1 MLDVDFLGYLE
12 ISAPV
17 GFEWLSALV
26 TRQPQAPYNET
37 RSFQDL
43 PEVNPSSQGASLQ
56 FMVHQYGANV
66 RYGFQAPIYVP
77 DVGPVTSISAFYISL
92 QVANP
97 LGPAVPEGISAVV
110 FADPVRAVVDAM
122 ARSSD
127 KLPGA
132 DAELML
138 KLRIATMDKMPAGQ
152 MELVGPPGT
161 EIPTRCYHLV
171 ETRVVNLFGSI
182 FNATQLGVD
191 EWDPNSPVTGCEGNG
206 ETALI
211 SLSPGLIASNTYAF
225 RIDLVN
231 PASQTSS
238 NFWTMTLLEHWEQQE
253 PSDHFAKPIPSF
265 PLWAFPEISVSTF
278 ARNSAPS
285 CYLGDCVGAGQGIA
299 LPIQLQLRTQN
310 TVMTGGQLVI
320 LAPLENFNLSAV
332 PYTWRMAERYCLIVD
347 RGNPLDGTGTGDTRT
362 VRVITRYQVNP
373 FDLRPPKTFHPNATF
388 ILHFWIHPP
397 FTFRPSEAWH
407 LESFSPNGEELDI
420 GTTMGWEVI
429 RVMNTFEHSNTGG
442 INKYT
447 QTISPAVTQGL
458 SLIPNFV
465 IDFVLPANAWLAD
478 KLVREPKFA
487 EKVVSL
493 RADLEGTS
501 PPFAHDLAE
510 HDCID
515 TTVGPNG
522 PNGTAFR
529 NRRLV
534 HMENVMTPRQHH
546 FKEAVDQGNGCIIEF
561 PLTGVS
567 KVYRIVKT
575 DERLTSMSSTPAQN
589 IDPWAESGR
598 PGGVS
603 EASEVRDGADGQS
616 CPRGSQARSTAGT
629 APFGGQRRPVR
640 PLLGEP
646 KTNTGVECEELAVGL
661 QAISLHCVMLLGRA
675 AHLSSEETHLC
686 GPASA
691 REAGWSKWWSSEIQD
706 AAGGQIQT
714 QPLVMCQEP
723 VPVPKVIETAQ
734 GLQLAP
740 AAEEFIRLE
749 GHQWRTHWEQGSLR
763 VVASLCTC
771 FLVDGDGERLA
782 SPQSFSRASARR
794 FPFYVDSVQTG
805 ARLELSVVPA
815 LKTRSGDPDLL
826 DAEQLAELLGR
837 EQTAPTGEELESNI
851 SEMGQDLEKQVHR
864 QLGMV
869 IGCEDEFLR
878 ITATSTEAETPNR
891 MVAFV
896 LIHPAVLQAGKEDPK
911 EFIDPQMPLQWFRR
925 LESELARMAKN
936 QVLRVSLFLL
946 KNDHPPVVTPTPTPA
961 TARRASSIPGDLG
974 LALDQLR
981 ERLHS
986 KEGGPDERRRSIEVQ
1001 RRRSHQARRATVA
1014 ELASGGL
1021 RLEELRR
1028 HSEALPRESEPQSW
1042 GPTEVENDSRMGLSP
1057 VQRAVLG
1064 FRPTTE
1070 QMAKRLCDLVL
1081 RGAVKAVENLL
1092 LRWHGSPLSI
1102 LSRSPCGQSA
1112 LDLSVK
1118 SCNYHMTFALLK
1130 HLPPELPENLVEL
1143 LNGHNPVTGHSLLY
1157 AAVRFSNRHTQQ
1169 VVRELVLRRADLNAP
1184 GSSPSPQS
1192 ECALACCVRRA
1203 DVALVE
1209 QLLAQ
1214 QAAVDAWGDDGQ
1226 TVLQIAVARGS
1237 EDILSSL
1244 LYGPVPCDPNLRD
1257 RYGRTAL
1264 MMALQK
1270 DRRPPYSLVY
1280 QLLIAS
1286 AEVETSDLEGKLGVS
1301 KRQPLSYAVGLG
1313 DSEPLRALLNRQA
1326 DPNAVARPR
1335 ADPKGRLLHAAAEA
1349 RDEVLI
1355 RCLIEARA
1363 DVTLEGKHGRSLLHL
1378 AVGLEL
1384 SEDTLALILAHRG
1397 DPNASCGLRAGGET
1411 ALRLAV
1417 QAPSGKGAEL
1427 LLHARVFHKATVDPD
1442 DHPSHAPRFHLA
1454 PSTLETATGPTTV
1467 LPHRGSEGLRPSLSL
1482 QPAAHPEASRGWSS
1496 ARRRPKDA
1504 EDGASQACKVY
1515 LQGIPR
1521 LCQDRPAEHE
1531 RGGPDSRSSLD
1542 QVSEDVEI
1550 PPMRRNKSKRIAFVS
1565 FVKASEAK
1573 AALEE
1578 DENDFEGSTLKVQLS
1593 RANAATED
1601 APASASSGTGAGT
1614 AAGSTASDAPEASIG
1629 TKVFVTGFGK
1639 DCTENDLTAHFSKC
1653 GKLESVSMPVSKQFS
1668 WLRHFGV
1675 FKEEI
1680 RCTGLEPYTSSAAD
1694 EKQQKKA
1701 SAKKKAKA
1709 KEQTKHQQ
1717 LDRSIQEIKMP
1728 KKKD

>member
-1 MLDVDFLGYLE
+1 M
-12 ISAPV
+12 
-17 GFEWLSALV
+17 
-26 TRQPQAPYNET
+26 
-37 RSFQDL
+37 
-43 PEVNPSSQGASLQ
+43 
-56 FMVHQYGANV
+56 
-66 RYGFQAPIYVP
+66 
-77 DVGPVTSISAFYISL
+77 
-92 QVANP
+92 
-97 LGPAVPEGISAVV
+97 
-110 FADPVRAVVDAM
+110 
-122 ARSSD
+122 
-127 KLPGA
+127 
-132 DAELML
+132 
-138 KLRIATMDKMPAGQ
+138 
-152 MELVGPPGT
+152 
-161 EIPTRCYHLV
+161 
-171 ETRVVNLFGSI
+171 
-182 FNATQLGVD
+182 
-191 EWDPNSPVTGCEGNG
+191 
-206 ETALI
+206 
-211 SLSPGLIASNTYAF
+211 
-225 RIDLVN
+225 
-231 PASQTSS
+231 
-238 NFWTMTLLEHWEQQE
+238 
-253 PSDHFAKPIPSF
+253 
-265 PLWAFPEISVSTF
+265 
-278 ARNSAPS
+278 
-285 CYLGDCVGAGQGIA
+285 
-299 LPIQLQLRTQN
+299 
-310 TVMTGGQLVI
+310 
-320 LAPLENFNLSAV
+320 
-332 PYTWRMAERYCLIVD
+332 
-347 RGNPLDGTGTGDTRT
+347 
-362 VRVITRYQVNP
+362 
-373 FDLRPPKTFHPNATF
+373 
-388 ILHFWIHPP
+388 
-397 FTFRPSEAWH
+397 
-407 LESFSPNGEELDI
+407 
-420 GTTMGWEVI
+420 
-429 RVMNTFEHSNTGG
+429 
-442 INKYT
+442 
-447 QTISPAVTQGL
+447 
-458 SLIPNFV
+458 
-465 IDFVLPANAWLAD
+465 
-478 KLVREPKFA
+478 
-487 EKVVSL
+487 
-493 RADLEGTS
+493 
-501 PPFAHDLAE
+501 
-510 HDCID
+510 
-515 TTVGPNG
+515 
-522 PNGTAFR
+522 
-529 NRRLV
+529 
-534 HMENVMTPRQHH
+534 
-546 FKEAVDQGNGCIIEF
+546 
-561 PLTGVS
+561 
-567 KVYRIVKT
+567 
-575 DERLTSMSSTPAQN
+575 
-589 IDPWAESGR
+589 
-598 PGGVS
+598 
-603 EASEVRDGADGQS
+603 
-616 CPRGSQARSTAGT
+616 
-629 APFGGQRRPVR
+629 
-640 PLLGEP
+640 
-646 KTNTGVECEELAVGL
+646 
-661 QAISLHCVMLLGRA
+661 
-675 AHLSSEETHLC
+675 
-686 GPASA
+686 
-691 REAGWSKWWSSEIQD
+691 
-706 AAGGQIQT
+706 
-714 QPLVMCQEP
+714 
-723 VPVPKVIETAQ
+723 PKVIETAQ

-749 GHQWRTHWEQGSLR
+749 GHQWRTHWEQGRGSVYQIEHFGLRGEGVLVPDFVCLEKPLEGPSLWWGTEQREMSYLAKGLAQQAKR
-763 VVASLCTC
+763 VEHAAKMCVADVIHHIRSSDSYTLLLPVARLS
-771 FLVDGDGERLA
+771 FKRLA

-826 DAEQLAELLGR
+826 DAEQLAEELGAELVPLSGR
-837 EQTAPTGEELESNI
+837 RGKLCVRRMGGPPLQLAALGAPLEELCQYINTNWVDALFAQPATWARLFVHVRTSQSLEASLGHVPGCGVFTRQLHEPLCRACGEGTAVGSEQIEETLIPLCKSCAAFVKGSEGFFSKEKLAQYTSRPPQELQGAFDVQLDDTLKVLSSNI
-851 SEMGQDLEKQVHR
+851 TPSWRGIVPEDCAVLAAGGLLSLKPPRRGWPEDLEKQVHR

-936 QVLRVSLFLL
+936 QVLRVRWAKTEEDVAVPLLLISDEERVLLPCSLFLL

-1028 HSEALPRESEPQSW
+1028 HSEALPRGGVHRASLALSPVAEPEGPEWPEEPAQTSSSSSSSASGSNEAEEAQTEAVQSAPSGGAAPALSDETPAE
-1042 GPTEVENDSRMGLSP
+1042 GPAKGSDDEGAGRAGRVSSAAEPVKKASWIQEVESKMQIEEPCQPAPPHTTSVAESP

-1286 AEVETSDLEGKLGVS
+1286 AEVETSDLEG
-1301 KRQPLSYAVGLG
+1301 RQPLSYAVGLG

-1427 LLHARVFHKATVDPD
+1427 LLHARADVNGCNLAGC
-1442 DHPSHAPRFHLA
+1442 SALHAACVSGNSWTAQTLISFGADVASLEKRWR
-1454 PSTLETATGPTTV
+1454 STLA
-1467 LPHRGSEGLRPSLSL
+1467 
-1482 QPAAHPEASRGWSS
+1482 
-1496 ARRRPKDA
+1496 
-1504 EDGASQACKVY
+1504 
-1515 LQGIPR
+1515 
-1521 LCQDRPAEHE
+1521 
-1531 RGGPDSRSSLD
+1531 
-1542 QVSEDVEI
+1542 
-1550 PPMRRNKSKRIAFVS
+1550 
-1565 FVKASEAK
+1565 
-1573 AALEE
+1573 
-1578 DENDFEGSTLKVQLS
+1578 
-1593 RANAATED
+1593 
-1601 APASASSGTGAGT
+1601 AGT
-1614 AAGSTASDAPEASIG
+1614 AVPAAQVSST
-1629 TKVFVTGFGK
+1629 
-1639 DCTENDLTAHFSKC
+1639 
-1653 GKLESVSMPVSKQFS
+1653 KQ
-1668 WLRHFGV
+1668 
-1675 FKEEI
+1675 
-1680 RCTGLEPYTSSAAD
+1680 P
-1694 EKQQKKA
+1694 
-1701 SAKKKAKA
+1701 
-1709 KEQTKHQQ
+1709 
-1717 LDRSIQEIKMP
+1717 SIQTTIHPMHLASTWRRARWRPQQGRPRFFHTEEV
-1728 KKKD
+1728 KDFDPLFPFNLPPIQKLRKTR

>member
-1 MLDVDFLGYLE
+1 M
-12 ISAPV
+12 
-17 GFEWLSALV
+17 
-26 TRQPQAPYNET
+26 
-37 RSFQDL
+37 
-43 PEVNPSSQGASLQ
+43 ASTP
-56 FMVHQYGANV
+56 
-66 RYGFQAPIYVP
+66 RPR
-77 DVGPVTSISAFYISL
+77 GP
-92 QVANP
+92 
-97 LGPAVPEGISAVV
+97 
-110 FADPVRAVVDAM
+110 
-122 ARSSD
+122 
-127 KLPGA
+127 
-132 DAELML
+132 
-138 KLRIATMDKMPAGQ
+138 
-152 MELVGPPGT
+152 
-161 EIPTRCYHLV
+161 
-171 ETRVVNLFGSI
+171 
-182 FNATQLGVD
+182 
-191 EWDPNSPVTGCEGNG
+191 
-206 ETALI
+206 
-211 SLSPGLIASNTYAF
+211 
-225 RIDLVN
+225 
-231 PASQTSS
+231 
-238 NFWTMTLLEHWEQQE
+238 
-253 PSDHFAKPIPSF
+253 
-265 PLWAFPEISVSTF
+265 
-278 ARNSAPS
+278 
-285 CYLGDCVGAGQGIA
+285 
-299 LPIQLQLRTQN
+299 
-310 TVMTGGQLVI
+310 GGQS
-320 LAPLENFNLSAV
+320 E
-332 PYTWRMAERYCLIVD
+332 WR
-347 RGNPLDGTGTGDTRT
+347 
-362 VRVITRYQVNP
+362 
-373 FDLRPPKTFHPNATF
+373 
-388 ILHFWIHPP
+388 
-397 FTFRPSEAWH
+397 
-407 LESFSPNGEELDI
+407 
-420 GTTMGWEVI
+420 
-429 RVMNTFEHSNTGG
+429 
-442 INKYT
+442 
-447 QTISPAVTQGL
+447 VT
-458 SLIPNFV
+458 
-465 IDFVLPANAWLAD
+465 
-478 KLVREPKFA
+478 KL
-487 EKVVSL
+487 
-493 RADLEGTS
+493 
-501 PPFAHDLAE
+501 
-510 HDCID
+510 
-515 TTVGPNG
+515 
-522 PNGTAFR
+522 
-529 NRRLV
+529 
-534 HMENVMTPRQHH
+534 
-546 FKEAVDQGNGCIIEF
+546 
-561 PLTGVS
+561 
-567 KVYRIVKT
+567 
-575 DERLTSMSSTPAQN
+575 
-589 IDPWAESGR
+589 
-598 PGGVS
+598 
-603 EASEVRDGADGQS
+603 RDGALVGAQ
-616 CPRGSQARSTAGT
+616 QVLEEK
-629 APFGGQRRPVR
+629 QEQ
-640 PLLGEP
+640 LL
-646 KTNTGVECEELAVGL
+646 
-661 QAISLHCVMLLGRA
+661 
-675 AHLSSEETHLC
+675 
-686 GPASA
+686 
-691 REAGWSKWWSSEIQD
+691 
-706 AAGGQIQT
+706 
-714 QPLVMCQEP
+714 
-723 VPVPKVIETAQ
+723 VPKVIETAQ

-749 GHQWRTHWEQGSLR
+749 GHQWRTHWEQGRGSVYQIEHFGLRGEGVLVPDFVCLEKPLEGPSLWWGTEQREMSYLAKGLAQQAKR
-763 VVASLCTC
+763 VEHAAKMCVADVIHHIRSSDSYTLLLPVARLS
-771 FLVDGDGERLA
+771 FKRLA

-826 DAEQLAELLGR
+826 DAEQLAEELGAELVPLSGR
-837 EQTAPTGEELESNI
+837 RGKLCVRRMGGPPLQLAALGAPLEELCQYINTNWVDALFAQPTTWARLFVHVRTSQSLEASLGHVPGCGVFTRQLHEPLCRACGEGTAVGSEQIEETLIPLCKSCAAFVKGSEGFFSKEKLAQYTSRPPQELQGAFDVQLDDTLKVLSSNI
-851 SEMGQDLEKQVHR
+851 TPSWRGIVPEDCAVLAAGGLLSLKPPRRGWPEDLEKQVHR

-936 QVLRVSLFLL
+936 QVLRVRWAKTEEDVAVPLLLISDEERVLLPCSLFLL

-1028 HSEALPRESEPQSW
+1028 HSEAKRKAGGVHRASLALSPVAEPEGPEWPEEPAQTSSSSSSSASGSNEAEEAQTEARAGRAGRVSSAAEPVKKASW
-1042 GPTEVENDSRMGLSP
+1042 IQEVESKMQIEEPCQPAPPHTTSVAESP

-1092 LRWHGSPLSI
+1092 LR
-1102 LSRSPCGQSA
+1102 GQSA

-1286 AEVETSDLEGKLGVS
+1286 AEVETSDLEG
-1301 KRQPLSYAVGLG
+1301 RQPLSYAVGLG

-1427 LLHARVFHKATVDPD
+1427 LLHARADVNGCNLAGC
-1442 DHPSHAPRFHLA
+1442 SALHAACVSGNSWTAQTLISFGADVASLEKRWR
-1454 PSTLETATGPTTV
+1454 STLA
-1467 LPHRGSEGLRPSLSL
+1467 
-1482 QPAAHPEASRGWSS
+1482 
-1496 ARRRPKDA
+1496 
-1504 EDGASQACKVY
+1504 
-1515 LQGIPR
+1515 
-1521 LCQDRPAEHE
+1521 
-1531 RGGPDSRSSLD
+1531 
-1542 QVSEDVEI
+1542 
-1550 PPMRRNKSKRIAFVS
+1550 
-1565 FVKASEAK
+1565 
-1573 AALEE
+1573 
-1578 DENDFEGSTLKVQLS
+1578 
-1593 RANAATED
+1593 
-1601 APASASSGTGAGT
+1601 AGT
-1614 AAGSTASDAPEASIG
+1614 AVPAAQVSST
-1629 TKVFVTGFGK
+1629 
-1639 DCTENDLTAHFSKC
+1639 
-1653 GKLESVSMPVSKQFS
+1653 KQ
-1668 WLRHFGV
+1668 
-1675 FKEEI
+1675 
-1680 RCTGLEPYTSSAAD
+1680 P
-1694 EKQQKKA
+1694 
-1701 SAKKKAKA
+1701 
-1709 KEQTKHQQ
+1709 
-1717 LDRSIQEIKMP
+1717 SIQTTIHPMHLASTWRRARWRPQQGRPRFFHTEEV
-1728 KKKD
+1728 KDFDPLFPFNLPPIQKLRKTR